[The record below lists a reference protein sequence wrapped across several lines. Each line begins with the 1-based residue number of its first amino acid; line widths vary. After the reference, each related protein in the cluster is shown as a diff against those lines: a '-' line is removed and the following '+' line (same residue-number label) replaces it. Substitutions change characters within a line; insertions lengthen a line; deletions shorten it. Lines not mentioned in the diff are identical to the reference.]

1 MRVDD
6 KYLKYIVS
14 IKGPV
19 TVLLATHENSST
31 ELAHDVEITHVFQE
45 LMQLLYAENAKK
57 IILAFVAEKAP
68 TQLEK
73 LQITAQLAS
82 HVHPTL
88 KPPNTV
94 RYAVFFHQDSP
105 DPANLN
111 IISECAL
118 NALPLTM
125 AHVIPANATENCR

>member
-57 IILAFVAEKAP
+57 THPCIRCGKGTYSIGKITNYGPACKSCAP
-68 TQLEK
+68 YFKT
-73 LQITAQLAS
+73 
-82 HVHPTL
+82 PGTL
-88 KPPNTV
+88 
-94 RYAVFFHQDSP
+94 
-105 DPANLN
+105 
-111 IISECAL
+111 
-118 NALPLTM
+118 
-125 AHVIPANATENCR
+125 